1 VNDETPGG
9 TLTLVNGTVWGAPH
23 DSIAVESGRI
33 VAVGAA
39 EDLLAA
45 RAPDARVVDL
55 RGACVVPGF
64 TDSHTHFHRTALLS
78 EHFLDFTALAPSTI
92 GDVLEAV
99 RRRSAHG
106 HQGEWV
112 QGDNLSDF
120 VLAERRF
127 PTRWELDAVSDGRP
141 VLLRGMGKH
150 VVAANSL
157 ALARAGITAETPDP
171 AGGRIERDDQ
181 GEPTGVLHERAKLR
195 LDTTR
200 VDTVVPPLAEEDR
213 LRALQA
219 GIAQLHSQGI
229 CSIHEITRTA
239 DEFGD
244 YQRLREA
251 GGLTMRVRA
260 YVRVIEGQATV
271 HDLARLGVRSGLGD
285 SWLRLGGVKV
295 SIDGS
300 CAFRNAALYE
310 DYPGH
315 PGNRGLVRVEQD
327 ELDETVSIAHR
338 LGLQVAVHAI
348 GPRAVDMALAAFEAA
363 GSPQALAAMRHRVE
377 HAYLPARPEQL
388 ARMRNLGLVLS
399 TQPGFIQSVG
409 DTWVDIFGPEYA
421 GRMMPLRSAVAAGV
435 LVMGNSDCPTASTA
449 PLSGIAAAVRRRTR
463 LGVQLGT
470 DEAVTIAEAIR
481 MYTTVPAYSA
491 REERQRG
498 SVEVGKRADLT
509 VLSAD
514 PGMVPADELGTVSV
528 VGTLVDGVPVFDRM
542 E

>member
-1 VNDETPGG
+1 MNDEASGG
-9 TLTLVNGTVWGAPH
+9 TLTLVNGTVWGTPH
-23 DSIAVESGRI
+23 DSVAVEGGRI
-33 VAVGAA
+33 RAVGAT
-39 EDLLAA
+39 EDVLSA
-45 RAPDARVVDL
+45 RARSARVIDL

-64 TDSHTHFHRTALLS
+64 TDSHTHFHRTAILS
-78 EHFLDFTALAPSTI
+78 EHFLDFTALAPRAV
-92 GDVLEAV
+92 GDVVEAV
-99 RRRSAHG
+99 RRRCG
-106 HQGEWV
+106 QDQQGEWV

-127 PTRWELDAVSDGRP
+127 PTRWELDAVSGERP

-171 AGGRIERDDQ
+171 PGGRIERDDR

-200 VDTVVPPLAEEDR
+200 LDTVVPPLSEEDR
-213 LRALQA
+213 LHALRA
-219 GIAQLHSQGI
+219 GIAGLQSQGI
-229 CSIHEITRTA
+229 CSIHEITRTG
-239 DEFGD
+239 DEFAD

-251 GGLTMRVRA
+251 GSLTMRVLA
-260 YVRVIEGQATV
+260 YVRVIEGQASLE
-271 HDLARLGVRSGLGD
+271 DLAHVGVRSGLGD

-315 PGNRGLVRVEQD
+315 PGNRGLVRVDQD
-327 ELDETVSIAHR
+327 ELDVAVASAHR
-338 LGLQVAVHAI
+338 LGLQMAVHAI
-348 GPRAVDMALAAFEAA
+348 GPRAVDMALAAFETA
-363 GSPQALAAMRHRVE
+363 GSPEELAAMRHRVE

-399 TQPGFIQSVG
+399 TQPGFIESVG
-409 DTWVDIFGPEYA
+409 DTWVDIFGDEFA
-421 GRMMPLRSAVAAGV
+421 GRMMPLRSALTAGV
-435 LVMGNSDCPTASTA
+435 TVMGNSDCPTANTA
-449 PLSGIAAAVRRRTR
+449 PLAGIAAAVRRRTR
-463 LGVQLGT
+463 LGVELGT
-470 DEAVTIAEAIR
+470 DEAVTVDEAIR
-481 MYTTVPAYSA
+481 MYTTVPAYAA
-491 REERQRG
+491 REERRRG
-498 SVEVGKRADLT
+498 SVEVGKLADLT
-509 VLSAD
+509 ILSAD
-514 PGMVPADELGTVSV
+514 PTTVPADELDTVSV